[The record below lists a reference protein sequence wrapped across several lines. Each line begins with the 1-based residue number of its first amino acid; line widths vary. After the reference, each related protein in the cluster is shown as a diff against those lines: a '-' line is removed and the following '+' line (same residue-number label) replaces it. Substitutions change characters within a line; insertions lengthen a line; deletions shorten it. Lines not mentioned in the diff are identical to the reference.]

1 LRSGQAPSTASTAM
15 AAGVALLV
23 AGVILLAA
31 SYVPIPYV
39 EDAPRVE
46 TRVTA
51 APSLVTV
58 NRVLLDETFKLNAS
72 QTLTLCRSF
81 PPGTTLDITI
91 KVLSGGSINFWVM
104 DEPELR
110 VFKAGGSFN
119 YYVFPSGRDVIERSV
134 TWSPPSDQLLCFVF
148 DNAFSTRTS
157 KTVYAKITFS
167 YEELTHVTR
176 THTYTVHEQAVR
188 FRTLDYPRTLGV
200 VVLVAGAVLVI
211 ASWYASAQQKPAG
224 AQH

>member
-1 LRSGQAPSTASTAM
+1 MRSGQAPSTTSTAM

-23 AGVILLAA
+23 AGVVLLVA

-39 EDAPRVE
+39 EDTSRVE

-51 APSLVTV
+51 TPGLVTV
-58 NRVLLDETFKLNAS
+58 NRVLLDETFELKAG
-72 QTLTLCRSF
+72 QFRTLCRSF
-81 PPGTTLDITI
+81 PPGTTLSITI

-110 VFKAGGSFN
+110 VFEAGGSFN

-134 TWSPPSDQLLCFVF
+134 TWSPPSNQLLCLVL
-148 DNAFSTRTS
+148 DNKLSTGT

-167 YEELTHVTR
+167 YEELTYVTR
-176 THTYTVHEQAVR
+176 THTYTVHEPAIR
-188 FRTLDYPRTLGV
+188 FRTLGYLQTLGV
-200 VVLVAGAVLVI
+200 VVLVTGAILVI
-211 ASWYASAQQKPAG
+211 ASWYTSTQQKPTG
-224 AQH
+224 A

>member
-1 LRSGQAPSTASTAM
+1 M

-23 AGVILLAA
+23 AGVILVIA

-46 TRVTA
+46 ARVTA
-51 APSLVTV
+51 TPGLVAV
-58 NRVLLDETFKLNAS
+58 NMVLIDETFKLDAG
-72 QTLTLCRSF
+72 QTRTLCRSF
-81 PPGTTLDITI
+81 PPGTTLSITI

-110 VFKAGGSFN
+110 VFEAGGSFN
-119 YYVFPSGRDVIERSV
+119 YYVFPSRRGVIEQDT
-134 TWSPPSDQLLCFVF
+134 TWSPPSNKLLCLVF
-148 DNAFSTRTS
+148 DNKLSTGT

-167 YEELTHVTR
+167 YEELTYVTR
-176 THTYTVHEQAVR
+176 THAYTVHEPAVR
-188 FRTLDYPRTLGV
+188 FRTLGYLQTLGV
-200 VVLVAGAVLVI
+200 VVLVAGAILVI
-211 ASWYASAQQKPAG
+211 ASWYVSAQQKPAG